1 MSPRKIAALLAVAGA
16 CLLSCGDPN
25 YWPPIYVLFNV
36 HGHDYQLSGAEVAR
50 PDWWAIKAQRY
61 ARHRE
66 EILWV
71 RDEAERHGIRVSFQ
85 LNGEYAR
92 DARVLRTDGDGDD
105 TDHIRDL
112 VARGHS
118 VGVHFHPAR
127 FTGVREFWEPVPMS
141 LVTPA
146 VAREMFEQHVGEV
159 EAALGASV
167 RRIDAALDWSSAEM
181 VAEYAALMAEFGL
194 DLEPAGED
202 FTYTPW
208 QGLPWS
214 PFRRQGGTKLREDA
228 SSPWLTIPTHGQT
241 GEAIPRGLHAV
252 VGTVPQI
259 ERRFLELV
267 AERDQARATGQP
279 WRVWAMGFLT
289 HPDQNALFRED
300 VTALMDW
307 LVAQFGPASPRPIVQ
322 FVTDAELASIFET
335 WEAARPGASSFD
347 FDWEGWLAGVFTADP
362 GDDVAYPYGTEGVA
376 LALAD
381 AEVVRRRDELSAQGI
396 VVWELE
402 HRAVT
407 RGPRQENGLEPV
419 LGVGDADAEHPL
431 FLVYSLGG
439 EARVDFSG
447 VLAGTLFVKDGVTGE
462 VSTTGASD
470 LAVGPAPRVVSA
482 TDLYLR

>member
-1 MSPRKIAALLAVAGA
+1 MSLRTLAPLLVSAAA
-16 CLLSCGDPN
+16 CLLSCGDPG
-25 YWPPIYVLFNV
+25 YWPPIYVVFNV
-36 HGHDYQLSGAEVAR
+36 HGHDYQLSAAEVGR

-61 ARHRE
+61 ARHRA
-66 EILWV
+66 EILWM

-105 TDHIRDL
+105 TDHVRDL

-127 FTGVREFWEPVPMS
+127 FTGVREYWEAVPMPA
-141 LVTPA
+141 VTPE
-146 VAREMFEQHVGEV
+146 VARAMFEDHVGEV

-167 RRIDAALDWSSAEM
+167 RRMDSALDWSSPEM
-181 VAEYAALMAEFGL
+181 VTEYAALMADFAL
-194 DLEPAGED
+194 DLEPAGEE

-208 QGLPWS
+208 QGMPWS
-214 PFRRQGGTKLREDA
+214 PFRRRSGTRLHEDA

-252 VGTVPQI
+252 VGTVPQL

-267 AERDQARATGQP
+267 AQRDHARATGQP

-289 HPDQNALFRED
+289 HPDQNAQFRAE

-307 LVAQFGPASPRPIVQ
+307 LVAQYGPGSPRPIVQ

-335 WEAARPGASSFD
+335 WEAANPGASSFD
-347 FDWEGWLAGVFTADP
+347 FDWDGWLAGVFD
-362 GDDVAYPYGTEGVA
+362 GDAGNDVAYPYDVAGVA

-381 AEVVRRRDELSAQGI
+381 AEVVRRRDELAAHGI
-396 VVWELE
+396 VVWELQ
-402 HRAVT
+402 HREVT

-419 LGVGDADAEHPL
+419 LAVGDPDAENPL
-431 FLVYSLGG
+431 FLVYALAG
-439 EARVDFSG
+439 EDRLDFSS
-447 VLAGTLFVKDGVTGE
+447 VLSGTVFVKDGVSGE
-462 VSTTGASD
+462 VSMASAAD
-470 LAVGPAPRVVSA
+470 LVIGTEPLVVSA
-482 TDLYLR
+482 SDLYLR